1 MVKQVRDLP
10 ENDAIAT
17 MGAKL
22 RNARDE
28 LGISRAKVQDETGIP
43 AKTLEH
49 YEAGASEPTL
59 TRLKALCDLYKLSF
73 GEMAGAEEVPKES
86 SKEAVE
92 ESPKEE
98 QAAPK
103 EVAGELPAVE
113 AMLEELAAFRVAGF
127 DGSQRRA
134 MALVGE
140 LNAAM
145 KRLESDELEALAET
159 RGLFEGDRPTAD
171 GIFGLFV
178 EDVDEAQR
186 FCGLVEERIVDTA
199 ILGADLYA
207 IDREALVTV
216 ADEIKDE
223 FDIEEPR
230 YLGWSDCWGDYAE
243 FVPLIREPLRK
254 LALMGKGVNFTDPG
268 QFPARELEVAA

>member
-17 MGAKL
+17 MGVKL

-59 TRLKALCDLYKLSF
+59 TRLKALCDLYKLPF
-73 GEMAGAEEVPKES
+73 GEMAGTEEGPKKIAVETPKEGETVPEEVPGGM
-86 SKEAVE
+86 V
-92 ESPKEE
+92 
-98 QAAPK
+98 
-103 EVAGELPAVE
+103 VVE
-113 AMLEELAAFRVAGF
+113 AMLDELTAFRAVGF
-127 DGSQRRA
+127 DGAQRRA
-134 MALVGE
+134 MALVDE
-140 LNAAM
+140 LTTAM
-145 KRLESDELEALAET
+145 KRLESDELEALAEA

-178 EDVDEAQR
+178 EDIDEAQR

-199 ILGADLYA
+199 ILGADLYT

-216 ADEIKDE
+216 ADDIKDE

-230 YLGWSDCWGDYAE
+230 FLGWSDCWGDYAE
-243 FVPLIREPLRK
+243 FVPLIRDPLRK
-254 LALMGKGVNFTDPG
+254 LALMGKGMDLANLD
-268 QFPARELEVAA
+268 QFPRRELEAAA

>member
-17 MGAKL
+17 MGVKL

-59 TRLKALCDLYKLSF
+59 TRLKALCDLYKLPF
-73 GEMAGAEEVPKES
+73 GEMAGTEEGPKEIAGETPKEGETVPEEVTGGMP
-86 SKEAVE
+86 V
-92 ESPKEE
+92 
-98 QAAPK
+98 
-103 EVAGELPAVE
+103 VE
-113 AMLEELAAFRVAGF
+113 AMLDELAAFRVAGF

-134 MALVGE
+134 MAIVDE
-140 LNAAM
+140 LTTAM
-145 KRLESDELEALAET
+145 KRLESDELEALAEM
-159 RGLFEGDRPTAD
+159 RELFEGDRPTAD

-178 EDVDEAQR
+178 EDIDEAQR

-207 IDREALVTV
+207 IDREALVAV
-216 ADEIKDE
+216 ADDIKDE

-230 YLGWSDCWGDYAE
+230 FLGWSDCWGYYAE

-254 LALMGKGVNFTDPG
+254 LALMGKGIDFTDPG
-268 QFPARELEVAA
+268 KFPRRELEAAA